1 MKKWVTGAL
10 LLGIGA
16 ILGGCYGAKAQE
28 ESKKEAAQK
37 IQISLPAPLST
48 LDTTQMTDKNTFT
61 IAQNIFEGLYRLDE
75 TATPKPGLAK
85 DVKVSEDGKTYTFTL
100 KENLKWSDGTQL
112 TADDFLYAWTRLVD
126 PKTQGPNAYLLDSVV
141 NSYDIRTGKKESS
154 TIGLSAPDAQTFIV
168 QLAQAQPSFL
178 SVVSIAWL
186 APQKQSY
193 IEEQGENY
201 AQTSEKLLYS
211 GPFIVKNWSQTS
223 DTWTLVPNKE
233 YYDHDKVELEE
244 VDGSTIKEETTGI
257 NLYKDDQLDL
267 VRISGQNVQQ
277 YNQDPGFVSHNDI
290 ANYFLDFNKK
300 EGTALANVHLRQ
312 AIARAINKE
321 DLAKNVLNDGSKPLN
336 GLIPRDLYQNPE
348 TKQDFRE
355 YSGDYLV
362 YDQTQAQKE
371 WTLAQQE
378 LGTNVTIDLLVSD
391 DDNGKKISEY
401 IQAQIQDTLPGVK
414 IVITPQPKN
423 NLNQARRDKNYE
435 LSLSGW
441 IAGSSDLD
449 SYFNLYQTDSAYNY
463 GEYENDTYRT
473 LVEAA
478 KTTDANDP
486 DKQFSDYKQ
495 AETQLL
501 EKDAAQV
508 PLYQSAS
515 NYLIRDTIKGIQ
527 YPLYGTY
534 FDLKT
539 AKVTEGEE

>member
-1 MKKWVTGAL
+1 MIHGH
-10 LLGIGA
+10 
-16 ILGGCYGAKAQE
+16 YY
-28 ESKKEAAQK
+28 
-37 IQISLPAPLST
+37 QIR
-48 LDTTQMTDKNTFT
+48 NT
-61 IAQNIFEGLYRLDE
+61 
-75 TATPKPGLAK
+75 
-85 DVKVSEDGKTYTFTL
+85 
-100 KENLKWSDGTQL
+100 
-112 TADDFLYAWTRLVD
+112 
-126 PKTQGPNAYLLDSVV
+126 
-141 NSYDIRTGKKESS
+141 
-154 TIGLSAPDAQTFIV
+154 
-168 QLAQAQPSFL
+168 
-178 SVVSIAWL
+178 
-186 APQKQSY
+186 
-193 IEEQGENY
+193 
-201 AQTSEKLLYS
+201 
-211 GPFIVKNWSQTS
+211 
-223 DTWTLVPNKE
+223 
-233 YYDHDKVELEE
+233 YDHDKVELEE
-244 VDGSTIKEETTGI
+244 IDGSTIKEETTGI
-257 NLYKDDQLDL
+257 NLYQDKQLDL

-300 EGTALANVHLRQ
+300 EGTPLANVHLRQ
-312 AIARAINKE
+312 AIAHSINKE
-321 DLAKNVLNDGSKPLN
+321 DLAEQVLNDGSKPLN
-336 GLIPRDLYQNPE
+336 GLIPENLYQNPE

-378 LGTNVTIDLLVSD
+378 LGSDVTVDLLVSD

-463 GEYENDTYRT
+463 GGYENDTYRT

-486 DKQFSDYKQ
+486 DKQFLDYKQ

-539 AKVTEGEE
+539 AKITEGEK

>member
-16 ILGGCYGAKAQE
+16 ILGGCYGARAQE
-28 ESKKEAAQK
+28 ETKKETEQK

-75 TATPKPGLAK
+75 TAIPKPGLAK
-85 DVKVSEDGKTYTFTL
+85 DVDISEDGKTYTFHL
-100 KENLKWSDGTQL
+100 RDGLIWSDGTPITSQ
-112 TADDFLYAWTRLVD
+112 DFLYAWTRLVD
-126 PKTQGPNAYLLDSVV
+126 PKTQGPNAYLLDNVV
-141 NSYDIRTGKKESS
+141 NSYDIRTGKQAVK
-154 TIGLSAPDAQTFIV
+154 TIGLSAPDDQTFIV

-186 APQKQSY
+186 APQKESY
-193 IEEQGENY
+193 VEEQGETY
-201 AQTSEKLLYS
+201 AQTSDKLLYS
-211 GPFIVKNWSQTS
+211 GPFMVKNWSQTS
-223 DTWTLVPNKE
+223 DTWTLIPNPK
-233 YYDHDKVELEE
+233 YYDHTKVELEE

-277 YNQDPGFVSHNDI
+277 YKQDPGFVSHNDI

-300 EGTALANVHLRQ
+300 VGTPLANVHLRK
-312 AIARAINKE
+312 AIAHAINKE

-336 GLIPRDLYQNPE
+336 GLIPANLYQNPT

-355 YSGDYLV
+355 YSGEYLT
-362 YDQTQAQKE
+362 YDQAQANKEWELAQKE
-371 WTLAQQE
+371 IGKT
-378 LGTNVTIDLLVSD
+378 VDVSLLVSD

-414 IVITPQPKN
+414 VTITPQPKN
-423 NLNQARRDKNYE
+423 NVNQARRDKNYE

-463 GEYENDTYRT
+463 GEYENDTYRA
-473 LVEAA
+473 LVQAA
-478 KTTDANDP
+478 KTKDANDP
-486 DKQFSDYKQ
+486 DQQFSDYKQ

-539 AKVTEGEE
+539 AKVTEGEK